1 MKNVRS
7 GQDFANT
14 NNSDSGSKASDEMG
28 LADQAFAIELN
39 EEVFFHGNSD
49 PNSLN
54 ETLQSPKSN
63 EKSSSSYSTSSSSL
77 SKTAPLNSTSVQDVR
92 KLEENKNERLSKTYP

>member
-1 MKNVRS
+1 MKNVGS
-7 GQDFANT
+7 GQAFANT
-14 NNSDSGSKASDEMG
+14 NNSDSGSQAPDEMG

-39 EEVFFHGNSD
+39 EEVFFRGNSD

-63 EKSSSSYSTSSSSL
+63 EKSSSSYSTTSSSL
-77 SKTAPLNSTSVQDVR
+77 SETAPLNSTSVQDVKKVQR
-92 KLEENKNERLSKTYP
+92 GRLSRSYP